1 MQSKLIAALALTI
14 FVAGVGCGNRNGGA
28 SSQGNVAAQG
38 TTAADNRT
46 TTSAPAGE
54 KVHGK
59 VDLPVYP
66 GAVVVEKPERA
77 ISGGLAYHY
86 QSGDPVETVYSWY
99 KDKLAG
105 GQERMHVEG
114 KIVSYASAGSAAVNV
129 MLALGKNGKTD
140 IILSP

>member
-1 MQSKLIAALALTI
+1 MQTKLMAALTLSI
-14 FVAGVGCGNRNGGA
+14 VIAGVGCAGRNSA
-28 SSQGNVAAQG
+28 SSSQDSAAAQS
-38 TTAADNRT
+38 TTAADSGT
-46 TTSAPAGE
+46 TSSAPAGE
-54 KVHGK
+54 MVHGK

-66 GAVVVEKPERA
+66 GAAVVDKPERA

-114 KIVSYASAGSAAVNV
+114 KMASYATAGSAAVNV
-129 MLALGKNGKTD
+129 MVVLAGNGKTD